1 MQSTL
6 PCFNRHSNIHL
17 QASLEP
23 LLEFLRFGFREVKAK
38 SKQTWPAFVRCAT
51 PGFYLAQLRIN
62 FFHKDINMVT
72 KKKIF
77 TINRPVDMNITTS
90 QKQGRVP
97 VTILKL
103 AGMLDSSNYTLLVD
117 EAKKTTSTAC
127 VTW

>member
-1 MQSTL
+1 
-6 PCFNRHSNIHL
+6 
-17 QASLEP
+17 
-23 LLEFLRFGFREVKAK
+23 
-38 SKQTWPAFVRCAT
+38 
-51 PGFYLAQLRIN
+51 
-62 FFHKDINMVT
+62 MVT
-72 KKKIF
+72 KEKIF
-77 TINRPVDMNITTS
+77 TINQSVDMNITTS